1 MEILMVYV
9 LLLLG
14 IMATYSTALTF
25 KPRRQK
31 DKIKKEVCVKKKVI

>member
-1 MEILMVYV
+1 MEIPIGCV

-14 IMATYSTALTF
+14 IMATYFTALTF

-31 DKIKKEVCVKKKVI
+31 DKNKKDVCVKKKVI